1 MYRQYFQQAL
11 YMLRENKLFSF
22 ISIFGTALAIAMI
35 MAIVITQRVQTEN
48 YAPESNRDRTLY
60 VKWMSTYWNNDPTA
74 GSSNGP
80 MSLRT
85 AKECF
90 KSLTTPETVCI
101 LSLINSYLASAV
113 EGEQMTVDLQQTD
126 EAFWQIFSFSFL
138 NGKPYDKADCDAGIT
153 KAVITETVARKLFK
167 TTDVTGRT
175 IRLDYADYTVV
186 AVVKDVSKLAST
198 AYAQVWI
205 PYTTTK
211 VTDRTWANDVM
222 GMMRAVILARSQ
234 SDFPLIRKEVEQLR
248 LKYNDL
254 LAVNGQAVQ
263 YLDQPDM
270 QFVYNNRKWADVA
283 PDMKRIVMQY
293 IVVIALLLLVPA
305 INLSGMTLSRMRKR
319 FPEIGVRKAFGAN
332 QGELVGQILL
342 ENLILTLIGGVIG
355 LALSYGATF
364 VLNDLLFANAFSST
378 TVGGQNT
385 VSAAMLLD
393 PALFLS
399 AFLFCFVLNLLSA
412 GIPAWRAARMNI
424 VPALNS

>member
-1 MYRQYFQQAL
+1 MYQQYFKQAL
-11 YMLRENKLFSF
+11 YTLRENKLFSF
-22 ISIFGTALAIAMI
+22 ISIFGTALAIAII
-35 MAIVITQRVQTEN
+35 MAVVITQRVQTEN
-48 YAPESNRDRTLY
+48 YEPEMNRDRTLY
-60 VKWMSTYWNNDPTA
+60 VKWMSTHWNNDA
-74 GSSNGP
+74 GLSNGP

-85 AKECF
+85 AKACF

-101 LSLINSYLASAV
+101 LSFPNSYLASVA
-113 EGEQMTVDLQQTD
+113 EGELMTVDLQQTD

-175 IRLDYADYTVV
+175 IRLDYADYTVA
-186 AVVKDVSKLAST
+186 AVVKNVSKLAVT

-211 VTDRTWANDVM
+211 ITDQTWSNDVM
-222 GMMRAVILARSQ
+222 GMMRIMILARSPL
-234 SDFPLIRKEVEQLR
+234 DFPLIRKEVEQLR

-254 LAVNGQAVQ
+254 LAVNNQAVKYQ
-263 YLDQPDM
+263 DQPDT
-270 QFVYNNRKWADVA
+270 QFVYNNRKGADVA
-283 PDMKRIVMQY
+283 PNIKRIVIQY

-319 FPEIGVRKAFGAN
+319 FPEIAVRKAFGAN
-332 QGELVGQILL
+332 QGELIGQILW
-342 ENLILTLIGGVIG
+342 ENLVLTLIGGVIG
-355 LALSYGATF
+355 LILSYGAAF
-364 VLNDLLFANAFSST
+364 VLNDLLFANALRN

-393 PALFLS
+393 PMLFLS

-424 VPALNS
+424 VTALNS

>member
-1 MYRQYFQQAL
+1 MYQQYFKQAL
-11 YMLRENKLFSF
+11 YTLRENKLFSF

-35 MAIVITQRVQTEN
+35 MAVVITQRVQTEN
-48 YAPESNRDRTLY
+48 YEPEMNRDRTLY
-60 VKWMSTYWNNDPTA
+60 VKWMSTHWNNDA
-74 GSSNGP
+74 GLSNGP

-85 AKECF
+85 AKACF

-101 LSLINSYLASAV
+101 LSFPNSYLASVA
-113 EGEQMTVDLQQTD
+113 EGELMTVDLQQTD

-175 IRLDYADYTVV
+175 IRLDYADYTVA

-222 GMMRAVILARSQ
+222 GMMKTVILARSQ

-254 LAVNGQAVQ
+254 LAVNNQAVKYQ
-263 YLDQPDM
+263 DQPDT
-270 QFVYNNRKWADVA
+270 QFVYNNRKGADVA
-283 PDMKRIVMQY
+283 PNIKRIVIQY

-319 FPEIGVRKAFGAN
+319 FPEIAVRKAFGAN
-332 QGELVGQILL
+332 QGELIGQILW
-342 ENLILTLIGGVIG
+342 ENLVLTLIGGVIG
-355 LALSYGATF
+355 LILSYGAAF
-364 VLNDLLFANAFSST
+364 VLNDLLFANALRN

-393 PALFLS
+393 PMLFLS

-424 VPALNS
+424 VTALNS